1 MRPVRHAWDRV
12 VGVWATVCP
21 CGARGVG
28 AGAAVSRRE
37 TRLTGGAVA
46 SASERE

>member
-12 VGVWATVCP
+12 MGVWPTVCP
-21 CGARGVG
+21 RGVRGVG
-28 AGAAVSRRE
+28 AGATVARRE
-37 TRLTGGAVA
+37 TRLTDGAGA

>member
-28 AGAAVSRRE
+28 AAVARRE